1 MIVAESP
8 LRRLSGLTWLVLS
21 LMLQAL
27 VPVDAAQPARVEA
40 RSKTY
45 LAVGLL
51 TGDRMV
57 IHLSR
62 LLDNTPIPDA
72 AVEVRVRVL
81 DLPAIAQPDG
91 SYEVRNPALA
101 AEGPAVV
108 EFLVRQGETSEK
120 LVGTLE
126 GPASKQSSPH
136 EGQTRQLLWWVLNFA
151 VCIGLLVLISRRR
164 KAAAARSQD

>member
-8 LRRLSGLTWLVLS
+8 LRLLAGAAWLALI

-27 VPVDAAQPARVEA
+27 VPAHAAQAARVEA

-51 TGDRMV
+51 AGDRMT

-62 LLDNTPIPDA
+62 LLDNTPVHDA
-72 AVEVRVRVL
+72 AIEVQVRGL
-81 DLPAIAQPDG
+81 DLKAIAQPDG
-91 SYEVRNPALA
+91 SYEVRDPGLA
-101 AEGPAVV
+101 AEGPAIVA
-108 EFLVRQGETSEK
+108 FLVRQGETGER

-126 GPASKQSSPH
+126 GSGSKQSGPH

-164 KAAAARSQD
+164 KAAAARGQD